1 MTQLPTAIIPDPGPN
16 AGPKMALCTPMQ
28 RRFVMALLELGDMQ
42 HSRAARMA
50 GSKAINANSLAQS
63 AHEMFHN
70 RKVQEAIHEQAL
82 GRLQSVKIMAVS
94 QLAVM
99 AQSATTETVR
109 LKALLAIMNRTGL
122 HEITEHRVET
132 VNINS
137 TLEEDLDQL
146 ALLAKQSGQPLSP
159 EWQRMVDARAS
170 RKSKNSLNSEE
181 PVLIEHQPDP
191 DADILENFDEPS
203 NRI

>member
-1 MTQLPTAIIPDPGPN
+1 MERALIADPGPE

-28 RRFVMALLELGDMQ
+28 RRFVMALLELGDLQ

-50 GSKAINANSLAQS
+50 GSQAINENSLAVS
-63 AHEMFHN
+63 AHGMFHN
-70 RKVQEAIHEQAL
+70 RKVQEALHEQAI
-82 GRLQSVKIMAVS
+82 GRLAAGKIMAVS
-94 QLAVM
+94 QLLIM
-99 AQSATTETVR
+99 ANSTTNETVK

-146 ALLAKQSGQPLSP
+146 AILAKQSGQPLSP
-159 EWQRMVDARAS
+159 EWQRMVDARAA
-170 RKSKNSLNSEE
+170 RKSKNSPDE
-181 PVLIEHQPDP
+181 PVSADVETLPLIEHQADP
-191 DADILENFDEPS
+191 DADILENFDDPL
-203 NRI
+203 